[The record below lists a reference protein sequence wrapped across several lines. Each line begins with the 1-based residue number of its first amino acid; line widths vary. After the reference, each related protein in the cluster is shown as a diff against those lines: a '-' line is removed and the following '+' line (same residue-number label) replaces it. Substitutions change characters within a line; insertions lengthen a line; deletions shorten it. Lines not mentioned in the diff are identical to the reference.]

1 MILGLLFAI
10 LAGALVSLQNIF
22 NSKVG
27 EHAGSWTTTTLV
39 LGLGFV
45 ASFTIGFLF
54 EGKQLFL
61 LQNMKTWYWFSG
73 LIGIGV
79 ITCVVQGIKLLG
91 PTYAISI
98 MLTSQLGFAL
108 LFDTF
113 GWMGIEK
120 VPFTIQQLIG
130 VLVIVAGILIFKMS
144 GEPKSTKMPTGLKS
158 VHAKKVITGWRDT
171 FEKL

>member
-1 MILGLLFAI
+1 LILGLLFAI
-10 LAGALVSLQNIF
+10 LAGSLVSLQNIF

-45 ASFTIGFLF
+45 ASITIGFLF
-54 EGKQLFL
+54 EGNQLFQ

-79 ITCVVQGIKLLG
+79 VTCVVQGIKLLG

-108 LFDTF
+108 LWDSF
-113 GWMGIEK
+113 GWMGLEK
-120 VPFTIQQLIG
+120 VPFTLQQLVG
-130 VLVIVAGILIFKMS
+130 VLVIVAGILIFKIS
-144 GEPKSTKMPTGLKS
+144 GEPKATKIPNGIKG
-158 VHAKKVITGWRDT
+158 VHV
-171 FEKL
+171 EK

>member
-10 LAGALVSLQNIF
+10 LAGALVGLQNIF

-27 EHAGSWTTTTLV
+27 DHAGSLTTTTLV

-79 ITCVVQGIKLLG
+79 VTCVVQGIKLLG

-98 MLTSQLGFAL
+98 LLSSQLGIAL
-108 LFDTF
+108 LWDTF

-120 VPFTIQQLIG
+120 VPFTLQQFIG
-130 VLVIVAGILIFKMS
+130 VLVIIAGILIFKMS
-144 GEPKSTKMPTGLKS
+144 GEPKSSKMPNSLKS
-158 VHAKKVITGWRDT
+158 VHA
-171 FEKL
+171 EK

>member
-10 LAGALVSLQNIF
+10 LAGSLVSLQNIF

-27 EHAGSWTTTTLV
+27 EHAGSLTTTTLV
-39 LGLGFV
+39 LFLGFV

-54 EGKQLFL
+54 EGKQLFI

-79 ITCVVQGIKLLG
+79 VTCVVQGIKLLG

-108 LFDTF
+108 LWDSF
-113 GWMGIEK
+113 GWMGLQR
-120 VPFTIQQLIG
+120 VPFTLQQLIG
-130 VLVIVAGILIFKMS
+130 VLVIVVGILIFKIS
-144 GEPKSTKMPTGLKS
+144 GEPKATKMPNGIKG
-158 VHAKKVITGWRDT
+158 VHA
-171 FEKL
+171 EK

>member
-10 LAGALVSLQNIF
+10 LAGALVGLQNIF

-45 ASFTIGFLF
+45 ASFTLGFLF
-54 EGKQLFL
+54 EGKELFQ

-79 ITCVVQGIKLLG
+79 VTCVVQGIKLLG

-98 MLTSQLGFAL
+98 LLISQLGIAL
-108 LFDTF
+108 LWDSF

-120 VPFTIQQLIG
+120 VPFTLQQLIG
-130 VLVIVAGILIFKMS
+130 VLVIVAGILVFKMS
-144 GEPKSTKMPTGLKS
+144 GEPNSTKMPNGLKS
-158 VHAKKVITGWRDT
+158 VPA
-171 FEKL
+171 EK

>member
-1 MILGLLFAI
+1 MILGVLFAI

-27 EHAGSWTTTTLV
+27 EHAGSSTTTTLV

-54 EGKQLFL
+54 EGKQLFE

-79 ITCVVQGIKLLG
+79 VTCVVQGIKLLG

-98 MLTSQLGFAL
+98 LLTSQLGIAL
-108 LFDTF
+108 LWDTF
-113 GWMGIEK
+113 GWLGIEK
-120 VPFTIQQLIG
+120 VPFTFQQFIG

-144 GEPKSTKMPTGLKS
+144 DEPMSAKIPKGLKS
-158 VHAKKVITGWRDT
+158 VHA
-171 FEKL
+171 EK